1 MKPTLQA
8 LRRAKRVGNS
18 AINRFLEAHRFPL
31 AEPGQV
37 TFVYRGEAVAVHL
50 QHWVHGLPGGLPF
63 QRLEHTDLWYLELDM
78 PDRSR
83 IEYKIEV
90 VAKGHSHWIL
100 DPLNP
105 RQAADPY
112 GSNSVCW
119 AHGYEPP
126 EWATVDASV
135 RAGSLEEVQIVTA
148 AGRPKRIRVYLPA
161 RFRRTRRYPLLVMHD
176 GGDFLR
182 YGDLQPALDNLIHRL
197 DLPELVV
204 ALDEPGQRTVE
215 YVGSEPHARYL
226 SHDLLDGLERALP
239 LISSPAARGLVGA
252 SLGAVASLHA
262 AWSFPNRWGLLGLMS
277 GSFAFTDIGVHRRG
291 PIFDPVVEFV
301 NAFRREPGQPAEKV
315 FVSCGMYES
324 LIYENRSLVPLLQAQ
339 GVDVRYREARD
350 GHHWQNWRDQL
361 RDCLGWL
368 YPGPAWL
375 VYD

>member
-8 LRRAKRVGNS
+8 LRRSKGVSVAAV
-18 AINRFLEAHRFPL
+18 NRFLQANCFPL
-31 AEPGQV
+31 VEPGQV
-37 TFVYRGEAVAVHL
+37 TFIYRGAAEAVYL
-50 QHWVHGLPGGLPF
+50 QHWIYGLPGGLPF
-63 QRLEHTDLWYLELDM
+63 QRMGHNDLWYLELDM
-78 PDRSR
+78 PDGSR

-90 VAKGHSHWIL
+90 LAEGRSRWVL

-105 RQAADPY
+105 QQAADPY

-119 AHGYEPP
+119 AHGYRPP
-126 EWATVDASV
+126 AWAVADPSV
-135 RAGSLEEVQIVTA
+135 RTGSLEQIQISTA
-148 AGRPKRIRVYLPA
+148 SGMPKRVRVYLPA

-182 YGDLQPALDNLIHRL
+182 YGDFKPVLDNLIQRL

-204 ALDEPGQRTVE
+204 ALDEPGERTVE
-215 YVGSEPHARYL
+215 YVGREEHARYL
-226 SHDLLDGLERALP
+226 SQDLLGGLERALP
-239 LISSPAARGLVGA
+239 LVESPAARGLVGA

-262 AWSFPNRWGLLGLMS
+262 AWSFPDRWGRLGLLS
-277 GSFAFTDIGVHRRG
+277 GSFAFTDIGVHQRD
-291 PIFDPVVEFV
+291 PVFDPVVTFV
-301 NAFRREPGQPAEKV
+301 NAFRHEPGKPAEKV

-350 GHHWQNWRDQL
+350 GHHWQNWRDRL
-361 RDCLGWL
+361 RECLGWL